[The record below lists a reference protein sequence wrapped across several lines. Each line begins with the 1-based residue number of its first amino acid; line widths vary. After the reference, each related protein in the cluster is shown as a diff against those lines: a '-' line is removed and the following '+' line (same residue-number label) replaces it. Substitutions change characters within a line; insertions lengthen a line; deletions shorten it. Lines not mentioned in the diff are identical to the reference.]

1 MNSIYSIHIFI
12 FSHVDYT
19 TSAKSNVNNR
29 KFAWKER
36 KPGYLT
42 DVENQPEETTRDRFT
57 SHQNPTANAVKLKN
71 VNSKFEN
78 VDAYF
83 VDTLNK
89 SMAEC
94 EGQKKSLQNAIDN
107 AYGERGSKT
116 AATNGS
122 APENLSYTN
131 GFHTSPGSRKSS
143 PKSQCLY
150 TTVNK
155 TLVRAT
161 LSADNS
167 SSDSCGSSFI
177 PVGAKLSEKYQ
188 STPFKLDQVTGR
200 AVRSSSMCSM
210 PEFPKMPSLNFNN
223 SESMPNITSNANV
236 CKLLTASQLISSSS
250 LSESDN
256 MSEQSGYVSS
266 RQSSAGS
273 TNQVTPTGK
282 SLVKIFAF

>member
-1 MNSIYSIHIFI
+1 M
-12 FSHVDYT
+12 DYT
-19 TSAKSNVNNR
+19 SPVKNNLSNGN
-29 KFAWKER
+29 FAWKER
-36 KPGYLT
+36 KPRYLT
-42 DVENQPEETTRDRFT
+42 DFEYQPDETNRDRFT

-94 EGQKKSLQNAIDN
+94 ESRNMSLQSALDN
-107 AYGERGSKT
+107 AYSERGSKT
-116 AATNGS
+116 VITNGS
-122 APENLSYTN
+122 TPDNLTHTN
-131 GFHTSPGSRKSS
+131 GFHTSPSSRKSS
-143 PKSQCLY
+143 PKSQSLY
-150 TTVNK
+150 ATVNK
-155 TLVRAT
+155 TIVRAT

-188 STPFKLDQVTGR
+188 STPLELDQVTGR

-223 SESMPNITSNANV
+223 SESMPNITSNANG
-236 CKLLTASQLISSSS
+236 CKLLAASQLISSSS

-266 RQSSAGS
+266 RRSSAGS

-282 SLVKIFAF
+282 SLVKI